1 LIASGTFVG
10 ALGHRPRSCADD
22 LGVLNMRDIPADNRL
37 PGALPAEVQQ
47 RLLPVL
53 ERVDLPLG
61 KVLYESGGQLRHT

>member
-1 LIASGTFVG
+1 
-10 ALGHRPRSCADD
+10 
-22 LGVLNMRDIPADNRL
+22 MRDIPADNRL